1 MGGTGKGTFC
11 TRTSGLATH
20 VQKNQTNKTNPV
32 PKRQKAW
39 GSSDGNHDGKA
50 PGIQLT
56 QAFSALAARDPC
68 KLSPCSPLA
77 RCSVN
82 PKGQAQCH
90 CPENYH
96 GDGKV
101 CLPLDPCITNFGGC
115 PSNSTLCL
123 YKDPGK
129 VS

>member
-1 MGGTGKGTFC
+1 MATPGK
-11 TRTSGLATH
+11 
-20 VQKNQTNKTNPV
+20 
-32 PKRQKAW
+32 
-39 GSSDGNHDGKA
+39 HDGKRV
-50 PGIQLT
+50 PGTPRT
-56 QAFSALAARDPC
+56 QALSVPAAPDPC
-68 KLSPCSPLA
+68 KPSPCSPLA
-77 RCSVN
+77 RCSVTAT
-82 PKGQAQCH
+82 GQAQCH

-101 CLPLDPCITNFGGC
+101 CLPQDPCVTNFGGC